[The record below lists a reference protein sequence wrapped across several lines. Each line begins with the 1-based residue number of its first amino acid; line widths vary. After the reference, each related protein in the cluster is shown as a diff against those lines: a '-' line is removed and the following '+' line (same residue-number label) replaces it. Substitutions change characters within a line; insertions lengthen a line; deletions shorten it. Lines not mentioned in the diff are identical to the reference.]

1 MGVRGLWTYCLY
13 GVLMGRN
20 FLPSDLNPPHTSLP
34 PPPKKVWP
42 VEEKREEDE
51 DVEDGSEDFIW
62 FLNWI

>member
-1 MGVRGLWTYCLY
+1 
-13 GVLMGRN
+13 MGRN